1 VAAQRGTANLDQK
14 GVYAVTSKGKAEL
27 NAAGTSLSAAE
38 LKLLVL
44 IDGRASVAQIIKA
57 APSITPEAVLEELER
72 LLKGGHIVAA
82 ADVSSAGIEA
92 TGFFTRPVGPG
103 AIDAL
108 AASESDAGLASL
120 QQQGYFV
127 RIARRG
133 AGRKL
138 AKDEKLTVLVVEDDP
153 QLAKLLRTYLTME
166 GMVARLAANRE
177 EIAAALRQAP
187 RPDLVLLDV
196 MLPDVDGFDV
206 LARMRQHDALKSTPV
221 IMLTGKATR
230 EAVLK
235 GLLGGA
241 DGYITKPFDVE
252 GLFKAVKSVLGLA

>member
-1 VAAQRGTANLDQK
+1 MGAASVDHDK
-14 GVYAVTSKGKAEL
+14 VYALTTKAKAEL
-27 NAAGTSLSAAE
+27 NAAGTSLSTAE

-57 APSITPEAVLEELER
+57 AAPLIAPEAVLEVLEK
-72 LLKGGHIVAA
+72 LQKSGHIAAA
-82 ADVSSAGIEA
+82 ADVASGGIEV
-92 TGFFTRPVGPG
+92 GDFFTQAVAP
-103 AIDAL
+103 AAADAQ

-133 AGRKL
+133 AVRKL

-153 QLAKLLRTYLTME
+153 QLAKLLRTYLAME
-166 GMVARLAANRE
+166 DMIPRLAANRE
-177 EIAAALRQAP
+177 EIAAALNQAP
-187 RPDLVLLDV
+187 KPDLVLLDV
-196 MLPDVDGFDV
+196 TLPDVDGFDV
-206 LARMRQHDALKSTPV
+206 LARIRQHDALKTTAV

-241 DGYITKPFDVE
+241 DGYVTKPFDIE
-252 GLFKAVKSVLGLA
+252 ALFKAVKSVIGLR